1 MSDSPRSGSLQAP
14 SRREFLKGSTAAVV
28 AGSLAGQLALAP
40 RVFAAG
46 SDVLKVGLVGC
57 GGRGTGAASQALHAD
72 PHVQLTAMGDAFA
85 DKLDSSLAILKNSD
99 VADKVV
105 VSSDQKFVGIDAYR
119 QVIDSGIDIVI
130 LATPPHFRPVH
141 LRYAVEKG
149 KHSFVEK
156 PVAVDGTGVRSM
168 FATCELAR
176 QKNLAVVSG
185 LCWRYNPGMRATF
198 AKVLVRYN
206 PDGDR
211 EVNRRQ
217 AERLARLSAW
227 LHDRDRRF
235 LFELL
240 VPATPEQL
248 KRAGGEQ
255 RRYDREIRPGLVV
268 RIIQEM
274 QDAGV
279 EPDIWKIE
287 GLDSA
292 GACTDVVAAA
302 RAGGRDEVCCIVL
315 GRGADE
321 PQVIEWLRIAASVS
335 GFDGFAVGRT
345 LWEQPLRDW
354 IAGTIDRSA
363 AVDQIAARYLE
374 TVSGFVA

>member
-1 MSDSPRSGSLQAP
+1 MVARKARSAGHVLAMPVERSGQA
-14 SRREFLKGSTAAVV
+14 EFDFEYGEE
-28 AGSLAGQLALAP
+28 
-40 RVFAAG
+40 F
-46 SDVLKVGLVGC
+46 
-57 GGRGTGAASQALHAD
+57 GRHIEEFD
-72 PHVQLTAMGDAFA
+72 P
-85 DKLDSSLAILKNSD
+85 
-99 VADKVV
+99 
-105 VSSDQKFVGIDAYR
+105 
-119 QVIDSGIDIVI
+119 
-130 LATPPHFRPVH
+130 
-141 LRYAVEKG
+141 
-149 KHSFVEK
+149 
-156 PVAVDGTGVRSM
+156 
-168 FATCELAR
+168 
-176 QKNLAVVSG
+176 
-185 LCWRYNPGMRATF
+185 TF

-211 EVNRRQ
+211 ELNRRQ

-248 KRAGGEQ
+248 KRAGGDQ

-268 RIIQEM
+268 RIIRAM

-321 PQVIEWLRIAASVS
+321 PQVIEWLRIAASVP

-345 LWEQPLRDW
+345 LWEQPLRDM
-354 IAGTIDRSA
+354 IAGTIGRSK
-363 AVDQIAARYLE
+363 AVHQIAARYLE

>member
-1 MSDSPRSGSLQAP
+1 MALGYTKPLYLLAFDHRGSFERDLF
-14 SRREFLKGSTAAVV
+14 S
-28 AGSLAGQLALAP
+28 
-40 RVFAAG
+40 
-46 SDVLKVGLVGC
+46 
-57 GGRGTGAASQALHAD
+57 ASH
-72 PHVQLTAMGDAFA
+72 PI
-85 DKLDSSLAILKNSD
+85 S
-99 VADKVV
+99 DKVRAGITDAKEV
-105 VSSDQKFVGIDAYR
+105 IYEGFVEAAARGVPTDDAGILVDEEYGTMVAR
-119 QVIDSGIDIVI
+119 KARSAGHV
-130 LATPPHFRPVH
+130 LAMP
-141 LRYAVEKG
+141 VEK
-149 KHSFVEK
+149 
-156 PVAVDGTGVRSM
+156 
-168 FATCELAR
+168 
-176 QKNLAVVSG
+176 SG
-185 LCWRYNPGMRATF
+185 QAEFDFEYGEEFGRHIEEFDPTF

-206 PDGDR
+206 PDGDK
-211 EVNRRQ
+211 ELNLRQ
-217 AERLARLSAW
+217 AERLARLTEW

-268 RIIQEM
+268 QTIQAM
-274 QDAGV
+274 QEGGA

-302 RAGGRDEVCCIVL
+302 RRGGRDGVCCIVL

-354 IAGTIDRSA
+354 IAGTIDRRA

>member
-1 MSDSPRSGSLQAP
+1 MALGYTKPLYLLAFDHRGSFERDLF
-14 SRREFLKGSTAAVV
+14 S
-28 AGSLAGQLALAP
+28 
-40 RVFAAG
+40 
-46 SDVLKVGLVGC
+46 
-57 GGRGTGAASQALHAD
+57 ASH
-72 PHVQLTAMGDAFA
+72 PI
-85 DKLDSSLAILKNSD
+85 S
-99 VADKVV
+99 DKVRAGITDAKEV
-105 VSSDQKFVGIDAYR
+105 IYEGFVEAAARGVPTDDAGILVDEEYGTMVAR
-119 QVIDSGIDIVI
+119 KARSAGHV
-130 LATPPHFRPVH
+130 LAMP
-141 LRYAVEKG
+141 VEK
-149 KHSFVEK
+149 
-156 PVAVDGTGVRSM
+156 
-168 FATCELAR
+168 
-176 QKNLAVVSG
+176 SG
-185 LCWRYNPGMRATF
+185 QAEFDFEYGEEFGRHIEEFDPTF

-206 PDGDR
+206 PDGDK
-211 EVNRRQ
+211 ELNLRQ
-217 AERLARLSAW
+217 AERLARLTEW

-268 RIIQEM
+268 QIIRAM

-302 RAGGRDEVCCIVL
+302 RRGGRDGVCCIVL

-354 IAGTIDRSA
+354 IAGTIDRRA